1 MSASE
6 YLPLY
11 QYVTNRTH
19 IRNGRRFDQSE
30 ISQIIDA
37 NKCCL
42 EMYRRYVNSSITYI
56 LESVC
61 PADGV
66 TNRYSI
72 WIDPI
77 EKFTSNGMWRIIAD
91 SLHDYT
97 RRGYCSAAKF
107 SAAKFTYGYF
117 RNYFRGR
124 IFTPS
129 KREWVRATPLQHGS
143 TWCGFK
149 GSVVKMRVD
158 EPLSKWL
165 QLEKLSS

>member
-61 PADGV
+61 PADGITSCCPILV
-66 TNRYSI
+66 DTI
-72 WIDPI
+72 KKWILI
-77 EKFTSNGMWRIIAD
+77 KI
-91 SLHDYT
+91 
-97 RRGYCSAAKF
+97 RRVSVDWYKAAYVVDTVWWLNFQAAKRE
-107 SAAKFTYGYF
+107 SHSTPPWNMTQGGGILQCPQPVTVCYKLEIKTVCIALVTD
-117 RNYFRGR
+117 GR
-124 IFTPS
+124 FP
-129 KREWVRATPLQHGS
+129 
-143 TWCGFK
+143 
-149 GSVVKMRVD
+149 
-158 EPLSKWL
+158 
-165 QLEKLSS
+165 